1 MAFAAAEHGR
11 RIKVIGLVLAAGL
24 VLPACQGS
32 GSPVEE
38 LAEINTK
45 VKFDSR
51 TFGVPASPR
60 VTNLKRVPKGGGRS
74 HVGKPYK
81 VR

>member
-1 MAFAAAEHGR
+1 MAIVAAEDGR
-11 RIKVIGLVLAAGL
+11 RIRALGVVLAAGL

-32 GSPVEE
+32 GASSPVEE
-38 LAEINTK
+38 LAEIGTA
-45 VKFDSR
+45 VKFDSK

-74 HVGKPYK
+74 HVGKPY
-81 VR
+81 